1 MNILKNKFSLLL
13 LFTVLVG
20 FNPLLAQ
27 QLRVASYNLRYDN
40 PGDSLDN
47 WKYRKDVMGKQILFH
62 GKIPLSIPIIVQNPP
77 SVKTQ
82 NAVTRAHSVRARGTF
97 VSAV

>member
-1 MNILKNKFSLLL
+1 MNILRNKLSLLL
-13 LFTVLVG
+13 FFALLVG
-20 FNPLLAQ
+20 LNPMFAQ

-62 GKIPLSIPIIVQNPP
+62 DFDIFGTQEGLHHQLEDLMDRLPSYDYIGIGRDDGKSE
-77 SVKTQ
+77 
-82 NAVTRAHSVRARGTF
+82 
-97 VSAV
+97 